1 MASSAVP
8 EMFVSMTWPLVAY
21 FAFVIFLVV
30 AVLFVSYLLGQRH
43 SEPATG
49 EPYEGGIV
57 SEGSARVRVSVRY
70 YLVAMFF
77 VVFDLEAVFLFAW
90 AGAARE
96 LGWAGYCEV
105 VVFVGVLV
113 AALIYLWRVGA
124 LDWAREPSRSKVSR

>member
-1 MASSAVP
+1 
-8 EMFVSMTWPLVAY
+8 MTWPLVAY
-21 FAFVIFLVV
+21 FAFVVFLVV

-43 SEPATG
+43 SEPATS

-96 LGWAGYCEV
+96 LGWTGYCEV

-124 LDWAREPSRSKVSR
+124 LDWARETSRSKGSN